1 MGGEAISKIRQIK
14 ADLCFLGTNA
24 IDIPNGLTD
33 SDWEVVQIKKA
44 MIESSEKVISLTIA
58 EKLNSSQRIKI
69 CPINEIDVLIT
80 ELNSGSDLL
89 KPYHETGIE
98 IL

>member
-1 MGGEAISKIRQIK
+1 M
-14 ADLCFLGTNA
+14 
-24 IDIPNGLTD
+24 
-33 SDWEVVQIKKA
+33 KKA
-44 MIESSEKVISLTIA
+44 MIDSSEKVISLAIA

-69 CPINEIDVLIT
+69 CPMNEIDVLIT
-80 ELNSGSDLL
+80 ELNSGMNLL

>member
-1 MGGEAISKIRQIK
+1 
-14 ADLCFLGTNA
+14 
-24 IDIPNGLTD
+24 
-33 SDWEVVQIKKA
+33 
-44 MIESSEKVISLTIA
+44 VISLTIA

-69 CPINEIDVLIT
+69 CQLSEIDVLIT
-80 ELNSGSDLL
+80 ELNNGNDLL

>member
-1 MGGEAISKIRQIK
+1 VGGEAISKIRQIK

-44 MIESSEKVISLTIA
+44 MIDSSEKVISLTIA

>member
-1 MGGEAISKIRQIK
+1 
-14 ADLCFLGTNA
+14 
-24 IDIPNGLTD
+24 
-33 SDWEVVQIKKA
+33 
-44 MIESSEKVISLTIA
+44 VISLAIA

-69 CPINEIDVLIT
+69 CPITGIDVLIT
-80 ELNSGSDLL
+80 ELNNNNDLL

>member
-1 MGGEAISKIRQIK
+1 M
-14 ADLCFLGTNA
+14 
-24 IDIPNGLTD
+24 ID
-33 SDWEVVQIKKA
+33 
-44 MIESSEKVISLTIA
+44 SSEKVISLAIA

-69 CPINEIDVLIT
+69 CPIDEIDVLIT